1 MKQNYEDFSS
11 FVATLDDRG
20 RILVPAP
27 IRKKLKIK
35 FGSMVIA
42 RIFSLKYCPGSSEVE
57 QLAVKLQKPG
67 GREFK
72 SPPGRKNLTYAIKK

>member
-1 MKQNYEDFSS
+1 MKQEDEDFFS

-35 FGSMVIA
+35 FGSRVVASIIPA
-42 RIFSLKYCPGSSEVE
+42 SLE
-57 QLAVKLQKPG
+57 
-67 GREFK
+67 R
-72 SPPGRKNLTYAIKK
+72 